1 MEDKIKEYL
10 KDYFED
16 LGMSVAS
23 TRLSEVAHDIAE
35 IAANEYLNVMSE
47 QNTVMKKLEKE
58 NAEWKE
64 FADTRIKEV
73 EELEK
78 ENADLKDE
86 IKQWQSSWDCIVKE
100 NADLEDKLYRRNKR
114 VEVLEQQLD
123 NVKFFNRDEVEKI
136 FANSKL
142 MYLNGVDYL
151 TEFHKVI
158 TAICKLAIPEQKY
171 LSLEEVRHILN
182 ETVKEWKIYQ
192 DTKEEYPYNSN
203 YVSSQICNLA
213 IKPITRDKIMKVL
226 NKLLYEKR
234 DIDGGICDS
243 FTGNPIKDY
252 VIGLN
257 KIKEKCADEILN
269 DKDSTTTE

>member
-1 MEDKIKEYL
+1 MTELEDKIKEYL

-158 TAICKLAIPEQKY
+158 TAICNLALPVIDKDRVI
-171 LSLEEVRHILN
+171 EVLRDNRFCSQEYDDWYRIAGEILN
-182 ETVKEWKIYQ
+182 EKE
-192 DTKEEYPYNSN
+192 
-203 YVSSQICNLA
+203 
-213 IKPITRDKIMKVL
+213 
-226 NKLLYEKR
+226 
-234 DIDGGICDS
+234 
-243 FTGNPIKDY
+243 
-252 VIGLN
+252 
-257 KIKEKCADEILN
+257 
-269 DKDSTTTE
+269 